1 MAGRPA
7 TAARAAAAGLVLAL
21 AGAACS
27 AATGSSPAPARLR
40 LGYFP
45 NITHAT
51 ALVGVSEGIFARA
64 LGAQITLEPKTFNA
78 GPAAIEALL
87 SGALDATYVGPNP
100 AINAFVR
107 SHGEAVRVISGATS
121 GGAFFIVKPS
131 IQTVADLKGKRVASP
146 QLGNTQDVALRS
158 WLASHG
164 LRTTNE
170 GGGDVLIV
178 NQENSQTLETFES
191 GQIAGA
197 WVPEPWATR
206 LVVQGG
212 GKVLVDERDL
222 WPGRRFVTTQLI
234 VRTDFLRR
242 HAAAVEGLLR
252 GQVEANDFV
261 NSHGV
266 EAQRIV
272 NDQIAAVTGK
282 KLAADVISKAWANL
296 TFTNDAVSSSLAA
309 AAAAAKKLG
318 FLTDATVTGIF
329 DLRLLNT
336 VLASVGKAPVS

>member
-1 MAGRPA
+1 
-7 TAARAAAAGLVLAL
+7 
-21 AGAACS
+21 
-27 AATGSSPAPARLR
+27 
-40 LGYFP
+40 
-45 NITHAT
+45 
-51 ALVGVSEGIFARA
+51 
-64 LGAQITLEPKTFNA
+64 
-78 GPAAIEALL
+78 
-87 SGALDATYVGPNP
+87 
-100 AINAFVR
+100 
-107 SHGEAVRVISGATS
+107 
-121 GGAFFIVKPS
+121 
-131 IQTVADLKGKRVASP
+131 
-146 QLGNTQDVALRS
+146 
-158 WLASHG
+158 